1 MAKHLESL
9 YVKNF
14 RCLDELTIDR
24 LGDVNLLVGGN
35 NSGKTTVLEA
45 LEVFAL
51 KGLKAV
57 LRYIASSHDEYNREV
72 ADELDEN
79 DCVDIVEVLFN
90 GRKFSDDEN
99 EFIAIGEHAESN
111 NLLKI
116 ADTYY
121 YTTHSTKSHDDG
133 DEISIKKNIVRK
145 NELDSHKERSL
156 KKAIRISY
164 KQDAAFLP
172 KSISGFMNCN
182 FIPSNTFLNFG
193 LAEQLGGIAKDGE
206 LSKVIKIL
214 QIIHKDIEDIR
225 TRTITIESKNNLLSD
240 RISGFSPQSQTKT
253 IIDVKVT
260 SDPRYFPLKS
270 MGEGVSRILQI
281 ALHAYDAK
289 DGILL
294 IDELENGLHYSI
306 QEKVWEWLF
315 ELAKQYNMQIFATT
329 HSKDVI
335 ENFNNVAQAR
345 EEEGILISLGRSRS
359 GKLVSNP
366 YSEEDLDVYVTTGME
381 VRG

>member
-45 LEVFAL
+45 LRVWCFRGDEAVFL
-51 KGLKAV
+51 LSE
-57 LRYIASSHDEYNREV
+57 RDEYHSEPRKDEDFLELVEHFFTDRRFNDHDDNR
-72 ADELDEN
+72 
-79 DCVDIVEVLFN
+79 C
-90 GRKFSDDEN
+90 
-99 EFIAIGEHAESN
+99 IAIGETEDAK

-116 ADTYY
+116 SDCYY
-121 YTTHSTKSHDDG
+121 YLSSTSHSNEGEESFTFKRHIVKKSEKKEIEKSQKLNHGVRASFQDDA
-133 DEISIKKNIVRK
+133 V
-145 NELDSHKERSL
+145 
-156 KKAIRISY
+156 
-164 KQDAAFLP
+164 FLP
-172 KSISGFMNCN
+172 MPPARLGYVYSK
-182 FIPSNTFLNFG
+182 FIPTNTQDRFEFDHM
-193 LAEQLGGIAKDGE
+193 LGHQEDEGN
-206 LSKVIKIL
+206 LTY
-214 QIIHKDIEDIR
+214 IIDAMKMIYPPIEDVR
-225 TRTITIESKNNLLSD
+225 S
-240 RISGFSPQSQTKT
+240 KT
-253 IIDVKVT
+253 IALKNSSPEQKETIITVKT
-260 SDPRYFPLKS
+260 HGDPRYFPLKS

-281 ALHAYDAK
+281 ALHAYGCK

-335 ENFNNVAQAR
+335 EHFNNVAQAR

-359 GKLVSNP
+359 GKLASHT
-366 YSEEDLDVYVTTGME
+366 YSEESLDIHVTNGME